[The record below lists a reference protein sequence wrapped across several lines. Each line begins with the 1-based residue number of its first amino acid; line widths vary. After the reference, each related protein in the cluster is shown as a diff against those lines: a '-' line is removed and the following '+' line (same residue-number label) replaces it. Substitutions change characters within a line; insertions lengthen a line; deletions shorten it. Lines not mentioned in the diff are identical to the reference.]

1 MAGHRVLRDTS
12 MQEESVGAPLD
23 AGAEHANT
31 RRGDLVFWKGH
42 VAIMTSATEMIHA
55 NGHTM
60 QVSREGLVEAIQR
73 IGYLYGQ
80 PTNFR
85 RLA

>member
-1 MAGHRVLRDTS
+1 
-12 MQEESVGAPLD
+12 MQ
-23 AGAEHANT
+23 AEGLGRAIDPGPGFASL

-42 VAIMTSATEMIHA
+42 VAIVSDRETILHA

-60 QVSREGLVEAIQR
+60 LVSREKLADALAR

-80 PTNFR
+80 PTLVR
-85 RLA
+85 RP